1 MRRRELPW
9 ALWRGFLAAALLIQS
24 QGVLATNGLT
34 VELDADNWSGARS
47 QKEGDLTPEMVDILR
62 ELQSDLDVLAER
74 MEDALCNWQKKIGFL
89 SSVTLVAKKL

>member
-1 MRRRELPW
+1 M
-9 ALWRGFLAAALLIQS
+9 
-24 QGVLATNGLT
+24 
-34 VELDADNWSGARS
+34 DADNWSGARS